1 MTLTEE
7 TLLKLIK
14 DLSKRDGYCFA
25 LNKMLAET
33 CRISERQVRRI
44 LSKFEDEGVV
54 TVTFYKN
61 VSRMREIRVV
71 ERAEIVTLPVGQ
83 YVHVPG
89 HIVRPLNK
97 GVDIKLDTWK
107 KERKKPPDKPP
118 RKTYDEILDEYTDDE
133 VLRSLLG
140 EWLRGRTCKNRYY
153 TNTALEA
160 HLQDLETAS
169 RGFLGEKIKIV
180 EQSLKKRWNGF
191 YPLPEATT
199 KSPVEIAKHQYTD
212 DQYADLFKSFDEVR
226 Y

>member
-107 KERKKPPDKPP
+107 KERKKPPDKPTVGHFFAAM
-118 RKTYDEILDEYTDDE
+118 KEK
-133 VLRSLLG
+133 S
-140 EWLRGRTCKNRYY
+140 RGRRLRLPAQLR
-153 TNTALEA
+153 TNPMKCPKA
-160 HLQDLETAS
+160 
-169 RGFLGEKIKIV
+169 R
-180 EQSLKKRWNGF
+180 
-191 YPLPEATT
+191 
-199 KSPVEIAKHQYTD
+199 QY
-212 DQYADLFKSFDEVR
+212 EH
-226 Y
+226 